1 MLLLSVVIGGGW
13 GWRFFKA
20 WVCSALKSQMNSGRQ
35 LGSIHCHVLHLLKD
49 IFHLFSFVLSV
60 WRFHWTQTWTKPA
73 TGPTD
78 LQTRAY
84 QNQTCVIYRSDRE
97 PQPWFHDSQLPWNLH
112 SQNMKVDGSRQISAP
127 AGFFASLYF
136 CSHTWSLA
144 GPCTC
149 SGMQMITA
157 TRSGVYIYI
166 YRERGEL
173 AFNTSEGRVSNVSR
187 VYQKPN
193 LYLLCVPS
201 EAERPAFDAGA
212 VWWCNW
218 WESSEESPTAS
229 EEFDYLHPLSA
240 QWAIVRLA
248 ICHPFH
254 LHRQHLPCLFM
265 PSCFLGA
272 VFHGGG
278 GREKG
283 WLFLQNALILQV
295 QRTYWA
301 ATARL
306 MFNIV

>member
-1 MLLLSVVIGGGW
+1 MIS
-13 GWRFFKA
+13 
-20 WVCSALKSQMNSGRQ
+20 
-35 LGSIHCHVLHLLKD
+35 
-49 IFHLFSFVLSV
+49 
-60 WRFHWTQTWTKPA
+60 
-73 TGPTD
+73 
-78 LQTRAY
+78 
-84 QNQTCVIYRSDRE
+84 
-97 PQPWFHDSQLPWNLH
+97 WFTTPMES
-112 SQNMKVDGSRQISAP
+112 
-127 AGFFASLYF
+127 
-136 CSHTWSLA
+136 SLA
-144 GPCTC
+144 QHESRWKQTDTRPRRLLCFSLFLFPHLV
-149 SGMQMITA
+149 SGWALHMFRDADDNSDQIW
-157 TRSGVYIYI
+157 RLYIYI
-166 YRERGEL
+166 ERERGEL

-265 PSCFLGA
+265 PSRFLGA

>member
-1 MLLLSVVIGGGW
+1 
-13 GWRFFKA
+13 
-20 WVCSALKSQMNSGRQ
+20 MNSGRQ

-60 WRFHWTQTWTKPA
+60 WHFHWTQTWTKPA

-112 SQNMKVDGSRQISAP
+112 SHNMKVDGSRQIPAP

-166 YRERGEL
+166 YREREVNWPLTQAKGVFPTWAGSIRNLTCISFVSLLRQIGPRLTPALFDGAIDEKVL
-173 AFNTSEGRVSNVSR
+173 KKVPQPQRNLITSIH
-187 VYQKPN
+187 
-193 LYLLCVPS
+193 
-201 EAERPAFDAGA
+201 
-212 VWWCNW
+212 
-218 WESSEESPTAS
+218 
-229 EEFDYLHPLSA
+229 YLHSEQSWGSPSVIRFIC
-240 QWAIVRLA
+240 IVNTCPA
-248 ICHPFH
+248 
-254 LHRQHLPCLFM
+254 CL
-265 PSCFLGA
+265 CLR
-272 VFHGGG
+272 VF
-278 GREKG
+278 
-283 WLFLQNALILQV
+283 
-295 QRTYWA
+295 
-301 ATARL
+301 
-306 MFNIV
+306 